1 MIRVSSVQRCMQSK
15 LVFETP
21 GDNLEDNHL
30 VKLIV
35 YLVNEYKKAKP
46 YLFHNRNYEG
56 KRSPKFNYDLKE
68 MLRLYTFA
76 TYRLHRTCR
85 KIESFL
91 SDHNEACMLYHQQ

>member
-1 MIRVSSVQRCMQSK
+1 MIRVSSVQCCMQSK

-46 YLFHNRNYEG
+46 IFI
-56 KRSPKFNYDLKE
+56 S
-68 MLRLYTFA
+68 
-76 TYRLHRTCR
+76 
-85 KIESFL
+85 
-91 SDHNEACMLYHQQ
+91 